1 VRNVASNR
9 GECFGPCLRLAVVT
23 TQGTDSNRA
32 VSNREAS
39 VDYCQSL
46 AKTTSSSSISTD
58 ASIISGAEL
67 VDRDVKSFGESR
79 T

>member
-1 VRNVASNR
+1 
-9 GECFGPCLRLAVVT
+9 LRYAVVT
-23 TQGTDSNRA
+23 TQGADSNRA
-32 VSNREAS
+32 VSHRVAG

-46 AKTTSSSSISTD
+46 AKTTSSFSISTD

-67 VDRDVKSFGESR
+67 VDLVIKSFGESR